1 MPSTP
6 TVASSGTQ
14 TATVGSTPDVLYTT
28 TTAGTYILS
37 VDCSA
42 LADDEL
48 LILRIRRKILTAGTV
63 RTAYVWT
70 VVGTLP
76 VDDAIQVSVPI
87 TCGFGADFTLNQ
99 TNGTGRAFPFE
110 IVQP

>member
-14 TATVGSTPDVLYTT
+14 TATVGTTPDSLYST
-28 TTAGTYILS
+28 TTAGTYLLS

-42 LADDEL
+42 LADDEV

-63 RTAYVWT
+63 RTAYVWQ

-76 VDDAIQVSVPI
+76 ADDAVQVSVPI
-87 TCGFGADFTLNQ
+87 TSPFGADFTLNQ
-99 TNGTGRAFPFE
+99 TNGTGRSFPWE
-110 IVQP
+110 VSQP